1 MMMRLRLQAVAG
13 LITDLI
19 QSKYG
24 NSNLAGVSKSLLAEW
39 KV

>member
-1 MMMRLRLQAVAG
+1 MQRQLQTVAG

-24 NSNLAGVSKSLLAEW
+24 NSNLADVSKSLLAEW